1 MSRKYT
7 AQEMRE
13 MALCVD
19 RDVFSDGRGNY
30 DANGFMGFDPDII
43 SSMLRQAAEDLERE
57 EKLERKY
64 EYALVANGVTYNNHY
79 CDFRSATL
87 IRGFGEKVVRR
98 EVGEW
103 EEFDDEAGKD
113 C

>member
-7 AQEMRE
+7 VREMRE
-13 MALCVD
+13 LAEMIDHGGAFALTD
-19 RDVFSDGRGNY
+19 PATIG
-30 DANGFMGFDPDII
+30 ANVA
-43 SSMLRQAAEDLERE
+43 MLRQAADMMERDE
-57 EKLERKY
+57 RCEKKW

-103 EEFDDEAGKD
+103 EEVPNEAS
-113 C
+113 